1 MNFLFRQPIY
11 KTLLPA
17 KEGSGVSMIDYMQG
31 VRINTWLFVLKYLK
45 STGRVHPL

>member
-17 KEGSGVSMIDYMQG
+17 KGGSGVSMIDYMQG
-31 VRINTWLFVLKYLK
+31 VRINTRLFVLKYLK